1 MLSASR
7 FAYPAFIFMKPACSF
22 RVVLLSALVA
32 VVASAPPL
40 WAGEDK
46 AGPTPPDNSAAAPAA
61 SSFKLS
67 GDFEVV
73 QSYVGTT
80 DVRRSGRDIS
90 LDEYNSEARL
100 IFTPRIGSSFL
111 RLGAEWNRY
120 SFGYSGEGSPL
131 PNTLQSVNFVVGL
144 DTRVSDAILLRVE
157 ARPGLY
163 GTFFQ
168 HIDGKEFNVPF
179 LLGGT
184 YFYNPEL
191 QIIAG
196 LSVDIDRKFP
206 VLPGAGVRWKFAPHW
221 TFNGILPTPRLEYE
235 LSRSTTVYGGAEIKE
250 DTFRVDSREQT
261 TTLNRRL
268 NRALVTFSEV
278 RAGAGIVQKLAPFLT
293 LTAEGGCQPYR
304 EFDYDRADVRYRAN
318 GVAPYGQILLHG
330 DF

>member
-1 MLSASR
+1 
-7 FAYPAFIFMKPACSF
+7 MKPARLFCTA
-22 RVVLLSALVA
+22 LLSAATFVTALI
-32 VVASAPPL
+32 PGL
-40 WAGEDK
+40 QAGDDK
-46 AGPTPPDNSAAAPAA
+46 AAPSPADVSTPSSEA

-67 GDFEVV
+67 GDFDVV
-73 QSYVGTT
+73 QSYVGSTE
-80 DVRRSGRDIS
+80 VRRSGQDTS
-90 LDEYNSEARL
+90 FDEYNSEVRL
-100 IFTPRIGSSFL
+100 IFTPRVGSSFL

-120 SFGYSGEGSPL
+120 SFGYSDEGSPL
-131 PNTLQSVNFVVGL
+131 PNTLQSVNFVVGV
-144 DTRVSDAILLRVE
+144 DTKLSDSILLRIE

-168 HIDGKEFNVPF
+168 HIDSKEFNVPF
-179 LLGGT
+179 VLGGT
-184 YFYNPEL
+184 YIYSPEL

-196 LSVDIDRKFP
+196 LSVDIDRKYP

-235 LSRSTTVYGGAEIKE
+235 LSRATTVYGGGELKE
-250 DTFRVDSREQT
+250 DTFRVDSRERT

-278 RAGAGIVQKLAPFLT
+278 RVGAGIVQKLAPFLT

-304 EFDYDRADVRYRAN
+304 EFDYDRANIRYRAQS
-318 GVAPYGQILLHG
+318 VAPYGQIVLHG